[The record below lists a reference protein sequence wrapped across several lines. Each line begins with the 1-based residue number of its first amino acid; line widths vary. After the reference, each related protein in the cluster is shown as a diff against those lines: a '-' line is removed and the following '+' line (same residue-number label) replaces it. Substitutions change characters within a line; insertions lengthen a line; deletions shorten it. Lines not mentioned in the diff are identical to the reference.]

1 MKFSAKRYA
10 LIGAGVVLAGWAAA
24 VSFVIA
30 NQTRAP
36 QRSLV
41 VGFAPQHYA
50 EASMARTL
58 YRARLVRDA
67 EAMPGKPEVRLARQA
82 FAVEPL
88 AAMAF
93 PVLVQGL
100 AAEGKQQQSEKL
112 LELTSQLT
120 RRDSLLNGLQIDA
133 EVKRNRPDQLVKLF
147 GRAMAVNLDVRSFYM
162 DRMAAA
168 TANPAAI
175 NGLAPILGE
184 RPSWERAYWDAVLNR
199 PEILPQAGR
208 LRQRIAGP
216 PWNRRT
222 PSDVDVDIVARLT
235 TGKNPQIAY
244 DLARAL
250 GLRKPTGGN
259 LLLDGGFDQKQ
270 QFVPFDWEA
279 IQSGEVGANIDTK
292 AGAML
297 VSGLA
302 STDGI
307 LFRQLV
313 DIGST
318 GRYRLSWALTGLSQS
333 PGAALRF
340 RLACAEVTG
349 FGHTAA
355 VVGLAEGK
363 ASSDVDVDPGACRWH
378 WAQVELDTTQ
388 SESGLDAAFQQLDLR
403 RAAGDAG
410 QAQAVARP

>member
-1 MKFSAKRYA
+1 MKFSAKRYL
-10 LIGAGVVLAGWAAA
+10 LIGAGIALAAWAAA
-24 VSFVIA
+24 TSFVIA

-41 VGFAPQHYA
+41 VGVAPQHYA
-50 EASMARTL
+50 EASMARAL
-58 YRARLVRDA
+58 YKARLLRNA
-67 EAMPGKPEVRLARQA
+67 KAMPAKPERRLARKA

-100 AAEGKQQQSEKL
+100 AAEGKRQKSEEL
-112 LELTSQLT
+112 LALVGQLT
-120 RRDSLLNGLQIDA
+120 RRDPLLNALQIDA

-168 TANPAAI
+168 TANPAAVE
-175 NGLAPILGE
+175 GLAPILGG
-184 RPSWERAYWDAVLNR
+184 RPSWERAYWDAVLDR

-208 LRQRIAGP
+208 LRQHLAGP

-222 PSDVDVDIVARLT
+222 PNDVDRDIVAQLAAGR
-235 TGKNPQIAY
+235 NPQIAY
-244 DLARAL
+244 DVARAL
-250 GLRKPTGGN
+250 GLRKPAGGN
-259 LLLDGGFDQKQ
+259 LLLNGGFDQKP
-270 QFVPFDWEA
+270 QFVPFDWEV
-279 IQSGEVGANIDTK
+279 IQSGEVGANIDAQSGT
-292 AGAML
+292 MF

-313 DIGST
+313 DIKTG
-318 GRYRLSWALTGLSQS
+318 GRYRLDWAMTGVTHSL
-333 PGAALRF
+333 GAVLRF
-340 RLACAEVTG
+340 RLACAEAQS

-355 VVGLAEGK
+355 VVSFTEGK
-363 ASSDVDVDPGACRWH
+363 ASRDVEVDPSGCRWH

-388 SESGLDAAFQQLDLR
+388 SDSGLDASFRQLDLR
-403 RAAGDAG
+403 RAAG
-410 QAQAVARP
+410 QNRQTVAPSR